1 MKKILPVL
9 VIAVISLSN
18 CRKTDDTQRHI
29 NCDGLVTDTLG
40 TGDAGRIF
48 IPNAFT
54 PNGDGINDII
64 RPVPRNIA
72 SLVFTIYDEN
82 NNILFSTNQM
92 SLGWGPLF
100 TGSTAI
106 KYYYK
111 IQAVTNAN
119 KHIGVCGDVYAL
131 NCRPGNIAAT
141 SLTFESMLT
150 QTGFDNE
157 AGRENLPFCP

>member
-1 MKKILPVL
+1 MKKILTVL
-9 VIAVISLSN
+9 VIVVISLSN
-18 CRKTDDTQRHI
+18 CKKSNDTLRHI

-54 PNGDGINDII
+54 PNGDGNNDII
-64 RPVPRNIA
+64 RPITLNIA

-82 NNILFSTNQM
+82 NVVVFSTAQM
-92 SLGWGPLF
+92 NLGWSTQLS
-100 TGSTAI
+100 GSVAT

-157 AGRENLPFCP
+157 AGRENLSVCP